1 MIFVTHGEYNE
12 RMSHTPRA
20 GEAATGIDELIALV
34 DAAVDKRD
42 VTETVETI
50 KAELCRLL
58 RSGRIDLPP
67 QLIRQAPG
75 HYARRLLHLDEE
87 RGYSIVVMTW
97 APGQGTPIHDHSG
110 MWCVEGVWGG
120 SIDVQQYEKVESP
133 GEGVSFEPRNSYEA
147 GVGSAGCL
155 IPPYEYHSIS
165 NACEQT
171 TAVSVHIYG
180 GEMACCNVFER
191 QGDGSYRRRECP
203 LPYDD

>member
-1 MIFVTHGEYNE
+1 MNHVSPSSEGL
-12 RMSHTPRA
+12 
-20 GEAATGIDELIALV
+20 TGIGELIALV
-34 DAAVDKRD
+34 DAAVDKQD
-42 VTETVETI
+42 VTDTVETI
-50 KAELCRLL
+50 KADLCRLL

-67 QLIRQAPG
+67 RLTRQVDG
-75 HYARRLLHLDEE
+75 HYARRLLHRDDA

-97 APGQGTPIHDHSG
+97 GPGQRTPIHDHSG

-120 SIDVQQYEKVESP
+120 SIDVQQYEKVDAAA
-133 GEGVSFEPRNSYEA
+133 GTVRFEPRNSYEA

-165 NACEQT
+165 NACEET
-171 TAVSVHIYG
+171 TAVSLHIYG

-191 QGDGSYRRRECP
+191 QGDGTYRRRRCE

>member
-1 MIFVTHGEYNE
+1 MEQTIPRGVTH
-12 RMSHTPRA
+12 R
-20 GEAATGIDELIALV
+20 GIGELIALV

-42 VTETVETI
+42 VTATVEAI
-50 KAELCRLL
+50 KADLCRLL

-67 QLIRQAPG
+67 GLTRQVDG
-75 HYARRLLHLDEE
+75 HYARRLLHRDKA

-120 SIDVQQYEKVESP
+120 SIDVQQYERVEAQDGSIR
-133 GEGVSFEPRNSYEA
+133 FEPRNSYQA

-165 NACEQT
+165 NPDEQT
-171 TAVSVHIYG
+171 TAVSLHIYS
-180 GEMACCNVFER
+180 GEMASCSVFER
-191 QGDGSYRRRECP
+191 QSDGTYRRHEHP